1 MNSLK
6 EYGRD
11 IISLCDEIKKYQDY
25 KNSLKQIIKETK
37 NPEELKKKL
46 QDKTEEEWVQYYDSY
61 ISQLYDK
68 ILEDNNQI
76 KSSFIEIKESKKVV
90 KEKVE
95 DSTGKIK
102 IDLKTKKKY
111 IEELN
116 IDKEYLK
123 SIIPGKKDKAELV
136 EYTLY
141 QSTSFGKISNSFF
154 EKISRQ
160 LMSSSPKFFDNLNH
174 ALRAGD
180 LQILTKTYVSICLLS
195 SVLAFFFITL
205 LVFML
210 SSHEVIVFDI
220 IKSLI
225 LGFLAGIGCFA
236 FVFMYPAM
244 IANSRRRAIKNDLPF
259 VVVHM
264 AAIAGSGAQP
274 IAMFNLVLNSK
285 EYTGIEAEI
294 KKIVNYVNIFGY
306 DLSTAMRTVAI
317 TTPSKD
323 FKELLIGLTT
333 TIESGGSLRDYL
345 DAKAEDTMINYKLER
360 KKYVEALATY
370 SDIYTGILIA
380 APLLFFVTLAI
391 IQMLGGE
398 IMGVS
403 VETLARVGTFGVLPL
418 LNVGFIIFLN
428 ISQPEA

>member
-1 MNSLK
+1 MDNLK

-25 KNSLKQIIKETK
+25 KNSLKKIVKETK

-46 QDKTEEEWVQYYDSY
+46 QDKTEAEWLQYYDSY

-76 KSSFIEIKESKKVV
+76 KSSFVEIKEIKKEA
-90 KEKVE
+90 KEKVD
-95 DSTGKIK
+95 DSGKIK
-102 IDLKTKKKY
+102 LDVKTKKKY

-123 SIIPGKKDKAELV
+123 SLIPGKSKEDEVV

-160 LMSSSPKFFDNLNH
+160 LINSSPKFFDNLNH

-180 LQILTKTYVSICLLS
+180 LKILTKTYVSICLLS
-195 SVLAFFFITL
+195 SVLAFFFVTL
-205 LVFML
+205 LVLGL
-210 SSHEVIVFDI
+210 SSHEVIIFDI

-236 FVFMYPAM
+236 VVFMYPAM

-285 EYTGIEAEI
+285 EYMGIEAEI

-333 TIESGGSLRDYL
+333 TIESGGSIRDYL

-360 KKYVEALATY
+360 KKYVESLATY

-403 VETLARVGTFGVLPL
+403 VETLAKVGTFGVLPL